1 MLKNLKRV
9 ISGVLVATIVLSF
22 AGENLVQVQAAEV
35 STDSVEKLEA
45 SDVKYTVSPREIKMP
60 VTKYDLCV
68 SDYGKPRKD
77 TWNH

>member
-45 SDVKYTVSPREIKMP
+45 SDVRIALTYLDGT
-60 VTKYDLCV
+60 
-68 SDYGKPRKD
+68 
-77 TWNH
+77 